1 MKTINNKIRIVL
13 VAFFAAIMCFASTSL
28 FATIAKAEGESSCPE
43 TGIFAIEDK
52 ISLKLNDK
60 GGMRWTL
67 KMDKAHYNYIIN
79 NETVEVGFIIA
90 PKVLMDKAD
99 GNYYGMSQ
107 KIVVGIDEGKIY
119 SLTENDGYYY
129 ANGCVVNMLE
139 ENRKYDY
146 TAAAYIKNGEKI
158 EKQAAVN
165 ENSVKSFYNV
175 SNAAILYSGE
185 DYSEKMLGL
194 TAYDWLGTEEYPI
207 KVDTIEQYNSLVG
220 KINAGRDF
228 SSKYIAVNTSVNE
241 ETGDVLEEGKSLP
254 QNKYR
259 AGTVIFKD
267 GDKELGSVLVKEG
280 EAASFVSPEKASD
293 ETYRYSFA
301 KWVTENGG
309 DMEAD
314 LNNVTHD
321 MTVYADF
328 NKIYLNDITELVA
341 NDVEYEVTPDI
352 KATAKHGE
360 IQLTYSKTKDG
371 EYVAWDKLDNHN
383 VGVYYVKASVAATS
397 EMDGAEQ
404 IASFNV
410 TKATNSITL
419 EISTIKCTDEPVP
432 TVNAKHGKAKF
443 LYGKDIDTVQA
454 WEFSVVKLKDAE
466 GNEIIDAK
474 LGYRVKATIEET
486 ENYEGATA
494 VADFTVAHDFDENG
508 LCKYCKKPQSCVS
521 YAEDGNVAYI
531 SGYIE
536 GFNPSGEVHPLA
548 KYNNKPVTYV
558 AKDCPWTGMVK
569 KIILPQSVTDFKGNS
584 FERAANLEYISMTGV
599 THISTGNNFINNQK
613 ITTVIVN
620 KAFNLD
626 NQQFKMHG
634 INVDPTVVIYVDGSK
649 NESTFAFNK
658 NAGNEFLTGIVYYK
672 VADNRNPKCL
682 EWRFDENGNLLRGSG
697 EHNFVDGKCTIC
709 DAYNAAGVVYG
720 YDEVSKSYYVAGCE
734 RSLTEVIVL
743 DKFDD
748 GEHGEK
754 DVTFVKYC
762 AFNGNGNIRKVVLPA
777 SVTSFDGSVFANCAN
792 LEYVSMVGV
801 AKINVT
807 TLHELPHKAIYG
819 STNDHTNHNFM
830 NCPKLSTV
838 VVGKNFTVGN
848 EMFMTTNGDAASVN
862 IYTLATSASDGGITL
877 NKDNNAT
884 LTGNIYYYSDTETS
898 GAWRYVNGVA
908 MLWA

>member
-79 NETVEVGFIIA
+79 NETVKVGFIIA

-99 GNYYGMSQ
+99 GDYYGMSQ

-194 TAYDWLGTEEYPI
+194 TAYDWLGTEEFPI
-207 KVDTIEQYNSLVG
+207 KVDAADQYNSLVE
-220 KINAGRDF
+220 KINAGRNF
-228 SSKYIAVNTSVNE
+228 SDKIIE
-241 ETGDVLEEGKSLP
+241 IGKSVDRSGATLNEGYALP
-254 QNKYR
+254 T
-259 AGTVIFKD
+259 GTREVCD
-267 GDKELGSVLVKEG
+267 GDAHAYTNGICVKCNKLQTVG
-280 EAASFVSPEKASD
+280 VQ
-293 ETYRYSFA
+293 YL
-301 KWVTENGG
+301 EN
-309 DMEAD
+309 AD
-314 LNNVTHD
+314 
-321 MTVYADF
+321 
-328 NKIYLNDITELVA
+328 KGIY
-341 NDVEYEVTPDI
+341 
-352 KATAKHGE
+352 
-360 IQLTYSKTKDG
+360 
-371 EYVAWDKLDNHN
+371 YVAGYTGL
-383 VGVYYVKASVAATS
+383 
-397 EMDGAEQ
+397 
-404 IASFNV
+404 
-410 TKATNSITL
+410 
-419 EISTIKCTDEPVP
+419 
-432 TVNAKHGKAKF
+432 
-443 LYGKDIDTVQA
+443 GKDVYVLS
-454 WEFSVVKLKDAE
+454 E
-466 GNEIIDAK
+466 
-474 LGYRVKATIEET
+474 Y
-486 ENYEGATA
+486 
-494 VADFTVAHDFDENG
+494 NG
-508 LCKYCKKPQSCVS
+508 
-521 YAEDGNVAYI
+521 
-531 SGYIE
+531 
-536 GFNPSGEVHPLA
+536 
-548 KYNNKPVTYV
+548 KPVTYV
-558 AKDCPWTGMVK
+558 EREAFANK
-569 KIILPQSVTDFKGNS
+569 KITKVVLPASVTELKGGVFLNCY
-584 FERAANLEYISMTGV
+584 NLKYISMTGV
-599 THISTGNNFINNQK
+599 ETLNDWNANNNFLNCINLE
-613 ITTVIVN
+613 TVIVG
-620 KAFNLD
+620 KMFEVQA
-626 NQQFKMHG
+626 QQFKLH
-634 INVDPTVVIYVDGSK
+634 NETAVTNPNIYVDGAKS
-649 NESTFAFNK
+649 ESSISIEYGGDIN
-658 NAGNEFLTGIVYYK
+658 NLLSGDVYYK
-672 VADNRNPKCL
+672 GDASKCL
-682 EWRFDENGNLLRGSG
+682 EWNFDVNGNVVHGANA
-697 EHNFVDGKCTIC
+697 HNFVDGKCSACGKIQTEGVLYVLDEAQDCYYVSGYTGTSKEVYVLSEYESKPVSYVKFEAFKDNTNITKVVLPASVTELKGGVFLNC
-709 DAYNAAGVVYG
+709 YNLKYISMTGVETLNDWNANNNFLNCINLETVIVGKMFEVQAQQFKLHNETAVTNPNIYVDGAKSESSISIEYGGDINNLLSGDVYYKGDASKCFEWNFDVNGNIVHGANAHNFVDGKCKNCGVYNTMGVVYN
-720 YDEVSKSYYVAGCE
+720 YNEAKDCYYVGDNKTLNEAE
-734 RSLTEVIVL
+734 ITILS
-743 DKFDD
+743 KYND
-748 GEHGEK
+748 GTHGEK

-801 AKINVT
+801 ANINVT

-838 VVGKNFTVGN
+838 VVGKNFIVGDA
-848 EMFMTTNGDAASVN
+848 MFMTTNGDAASVN
-862 IYTLATSASDGGITL
+862 IYTLATSASDGSITL

-898 GAWRYVNGVA
+898 GAWHYVNGVP

>member
-79 NETVEVGFIIA
+79 NETVKVGFIIA

-99 GNYYGMSQ
+99 GDYYGMSQ

-194 TAYDWLGTEEYPI
+194 TAYDWLGTEEFPI
-207 KVDTIEQYNSLVG
+207 KVDAADQYNSLVE
-220 KINAGRDF
+220 KINAGRNF
-228 SSKYIAVNTSVNE
+228 SDKIIE
-241 ETGDVLEEGKSLP
+241 IGKSVDRSGATLNEGYALP
-254 QNKYR
+254 T
-259 AGTVIFKD
+259 GTREVCD
-267 GDKELGSVLVKEG
+267 GDAHAYTNGICVKCNKLQTVG
-280 EAASFVSPEKASD
+280 VQ
-293 ETYRYSFA
+293 YL
-301 KWVTENGG
+301 EN
-309 DMEAD
+309 AD
-314 LNNVTHD
+314 
-321 MTVYADF
+321 
-328 NKIYLNDITELVA
+328 KGIY
-341 NDVEYEVTPDI
+341 
-352 KATAKHGE
+352 
-360 IQLTYSKTKDG
+360 
-371 EYVAWDKLDNHN
+371 YVAGYTGL
-383 VGVYYVKASVAATS
+383 
-397 EMDGAEQ
+397 
-404 IASFNV
+404 
-410 TKATNSITL
+410 
-419 EISTIKCTDEPVP
+419 
-432 TVNAKHGKAKF
+432 
-443 LYGKDIDTVQA
+443 GKDVYVLS
-454 WEFSVVKLKDAE
+454 E
-466 GNEIIDAK
+466 
-474 LGYRVKATIEET
+474 Y
-486 ENYEGATA
+486 
-494 VADFTVAHDFDENG
+494 NG
-508 LCKYCKKPQSCVS
+508 
-521 YAEDGNVAYI
+521 
-531 SGYIE
+531 
-536 GFNPSGEVHPLA
+536 
-548 KYNNKPVTYV
+548 KPVTYV
-558 AKDCPWTGMVK
+558 EREAFANK
-569 KIILPQSVTDFKGNS
+569 KITKVVLPASVTELKGGVFLNCY
-584 FERAANLEYISMTGV
+584 NLKYISMTGV
-599 THISTGNNFINNQK
+599 ETLNDWNANNNFLNCINLE
-613 ITTVIVN
+613 TVIVG
-620 KAFNLD
+620 KMFEVQA
-626 NQQFKMHG
+626 QQFKLH
-634 INVDPTVVIYVDGSK
+634 NETAVTNPNIYVDGAKS
-649 NESTFAFNK
+649 ESSISIEYGGDIN
-658 NAGNEFLTGIVYYK
+658 NLLSGDVYYK
-672 VADNRNPKCL
+672 GDASKCL
-682 EWRFDENGNLLRGSG
+682 EWNFDVNGNVVHGANA
-697 EHNFVDGKCTIC
+697 HNFVDGKCSACGKIQTEGVLYVLDEAQDCYYVSGYTGTSKEVYVLSEYESKPVSYVKFEAFKDNTNITKVVLPASVTELKGGVFLNC
-709 DAYNAAGVVYG
+709 YNLKYISMTGVETLNDWNANNNFLNCINLETVIVGKMFEVQAQQFKLHNETAVTNPNIYVDGAKSESSISIEYGGDINNLLSGDVYYKGDASKCFEWNFDVNGNIVHGANAHNFVDGKCKNCGVYNTMGVVYN
-720 YDEVSKSYYVAGCE
+720 YNEAKDCYYVGDNKTLNEAE
-734 RSLTEVIVL
+734 ITILS
-743 DKFDD
+743 KYND
-748 GEHGEK
+748 GTHGEK

-801 AKINVT
+801 ANINVT

-838 VVGKNFTVGN
+838 VVGKNFIVGDA
-848 EMFMTTNGDAASVN
+848 MFMTTNGDAASVN

-898 GAWRYVNGVA
+898 GAWHYVNGVP

>member
-13 VAFFAAIMCFASTSL
+13 VAFFAAIMCFASMSL

-43 TGIFAIEDK
+43 MGIFAIEDK

-99 GNYYGMSQ
+99 GDYYGMPQ

-207 KVDTIEQYNSLVG
+207 IVSDSERYETLKNRQNSG
-220 KINAGRDF
+220 
-228 SSKYIAVNTSVNE
+228 
-241 ETGDVLEEGKSLP
+241 
-254 QNKYR
+254 
-259 AGTVIFKD
+259 FKD
-267 GDKELGSVLVKEG
+267 KYYEFS
-280 EAASFVSPEKASD
+280 
-293 ETYRYSFA
+293 T
-301 KWVTENGG
+301 
-309 DMEAD
+309 
-314 LNNVTHD
+314 
-321 MTVYADF
+321 
-328 NKIYLNDITELVA
+328 
-341 NDVEYEVTPDI
+341 DVEYNADDVSGIGSNVSRYGVETAPVAKGGLTYTGSAQELVEAGTAAGENCKIIYKVESGEWGEFVPVATNAGEYIVYYKAI
-352 KATAKHGE
+352 KDSLETTEKSLTVNIAKAKNEITYDTDANGNIVGLDFVYGNKPNETTAKALAGD
-360 IQLTYSKTKDG
+360 ITYTYTLVSNDSTAD
-371 EYVAWDKLDNHN
+371 
-383 VGVYYVKASVAATS
+383 VGSVVVP
-397 EMDGAEQ
+397 DGAKYLPWNDNNM
-404 IASFNV
+404 SGLY
-410 TKATNSITL
+410 KCLITV
-419 EISTIKCTDEPVP
+419 S
-432 TVNAKHGKAKF
+432 
-443 LYGKDIDTVQA
+443 
-454 WEFSVVKLKDAE
+454 
-466 GNEIIDAK
+466 
-474 LGYRVKATIEET
+474 ET
-486 ENYEGATA
+486 ENYKSVVGDRWVRVHKKESDESGVKYAYDTTKAVYYVSGCENSVTEVTVPGTFNDGANGEHNVTYIA
-494 VADFTVAHDFDENG
+494 VEALAN
-508 LCKYCKKPQSCVS
+508 KPQ
-521 YAEDGNVAYI
+521 
-531 SGYIE
+531 
-536 GFNPSGEVHPLA
+536 L
-548 KYNNKPVTYV
+548 KKVTLHENIKSLNGGV
-558 AKDCPWTGMVK
+558 FANDVK
-569 KIILPQSVTDFKGNS
+569 
-584 FERAANLEYISMTGV
+584 LEYVLMTGV
-599 THISTGNNFINNQK
+599 ADLAYNSSEYGSGRGNNFINCTALKYVIMNPAFTTDVNQFFL
-613 ITTVIVN
+613 N
-620 KAFNLD
+620 GGNPEKAILD
-626 NQQFKMHG
+626 
-634 INVDPTVVIYVDGSK
+634 IYVDAASGTPS
-649 NESTFAFNK
+649 FAEGTNQ
-658 NAGNEFLTGIVYYK
+658 NLLTGNIYHK
-672 VADNRNPKCL
+672 GDASKCF
-682 EWRFDENGNLLRGSG
+682 EWNFDVNGNVVHGANA
-697 EHNFVDGKCTIC
+697 HNFVDGKCKIC
-709 DAYNAAGVVYG
+709 GAYNAAGVMYG

-743 DKFDD
+743 DKFND

-762 AFNGNGNIRKVVLPA
+762 AFNGNGNITKVVLPA

-908 MLWA
+908 VLWA

>member
-146 TAAAYIKNGEKI
+146 TAAAYIKNGETI

-194 TAYDWLGTEEYPI
+194 TAYDWLGTEEFPI
-207 KVDTIEQYNSLVG
+207 KVDTADQYNSLVE
-220 KINAGRDF
+220 KINAGRVF
-228 SSKYIAVNTSVNE
+228 SDKIIEIGKSVDRSGATLNE
-241 ETGDVLEEGKSLP
+241 GYALPTGTREVCDGDVHAYTNGICVKCNKLQTVGVQYLE
-254 QNKYR
+254 N
-259 AGTVIFKD
+259 A
-267 GDKELGSVLVKEG
+267 DKG
-280 EAASFVSPEKASD
+280 
-293 ETYRYSFA
+293 
-301 KWVTENGG
+301 
-309 DMEAD
+309 
-314 LNNVTHD
+314 
-321 MTVYADF
+321 
-328 NKIYLNDITELVA
+328 IY
-341 NDVEYEVTPDI
+341 
-352 KATAKHGE
+352 
-360 IQLTYSKTKDG
+360 
-371 EYVAWDKLDNHN
+371 YVAGYTGLDKD
-383 VGVYYVKASVAATS
+383 VYVLS
-397 EMDGAEQ
+397 E
-404 IASFNV
+404 
-410 TKATNSITL
+410 
-419 EISTIKCTDEPVP
+419 
-432 TVNAKHGKAKF
+432 
-443 LYGKDIDTVQA
+443 Y
-454 WEFSVVKLKDAE
+454 
-466 GNEIIDAK
+466 
-474 LGYRVKATIEET
+474 
-486 ENYEGATA
+486 
-494 VADFTVAHDFDENG
+494 NG
-508 LCKYCKKPQSCVS
+508 
-521 YAEDGNVAYI
+521 
-531 SGYIE
+531 
-536 GFNPSGEVHPLA
+536 
-548 KYNNKPVTYV
+548 KPVTYV
-558 AKDCPWTGMVK
+558 KSEAFANK
-569 KIILPQSVTDFKGNS
+569 KITKVVLPASVTELKGGVFLNCY
-584 FERAANLEYISMTGV
+584 NLKYISMTGV
-599 THISTGNNFINNQK
+599 ETLNDGNANNNFLNCINLET
-613 ITTVIVN
+613 IIVG
-620 KAFNLD
+620 KMFEVQA
-626 NQQFKMHG
+626 QQFKLH
-634 INVDPTVVIYVDGSK
+634 NETAVTNPNIYVDGAKS
-649 NESTFAFNK
+649 ESSISIEYGGDIN
-658 NAGNEFLTGIVYYK
+658 NLLSGDVYYK
-672 VADNRNPKCL
+672 GDASKCVEWNFDVNGNIVHGANAHNFVDGKCENCGVYNTMGVVYNYNEAKDCYYVGDNKTLNEAEITILSRYNDGTHGEKAVKYLNAEAFAGNATITKVILPASVTELKGGVFLNCYNLKYISMTGVETLNDGNANNNFLNCINLETIIVGKMFEVQAQQFKLHNETAVTNPNIYVDGAKSESSISIEYGGDINNLLSGDVYYKGDASKCF
-682 EWRFDENGNLLRGSG
+682 EWNFDVNGNLLRGSG

-720 YDEVSKSYYVAGCE
+720 YDGISKSYYVVGCE
-734 RSLTEVIVL
+734 SSLTEVIVL
-743 DKFDD
+743 DKFND
-748 GEHGEK
+748 GEHGEAA
-754 DVTFVKYC
+754 VTFVKYC

-801 AKINVT
+801 ANINVT

-838 VVGKNFTVGN
+838 VVGKNFIVGDA
-848 EMFMTTNGDAASVN
+848 MFMTTNGDAASVN